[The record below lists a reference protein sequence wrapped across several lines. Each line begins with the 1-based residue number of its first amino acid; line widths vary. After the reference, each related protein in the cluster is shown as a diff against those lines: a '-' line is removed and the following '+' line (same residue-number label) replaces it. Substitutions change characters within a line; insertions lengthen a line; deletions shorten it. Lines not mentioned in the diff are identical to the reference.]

1 MLSASLD
8 EATRASLELARLAMI
23 DSRLASREGLSDA
36 ARALQALSEN
46 AMVIA
51 KYLTSGSI
59 SAVISRLE
67 SSDMRELLA
76 YASPRTA
83 EAYESLR
90 YYLTYLQGL
99 HGSSR

>member
-1 MLSASLD
+1 
-8 EATRASLELARLAMI
+8 
-23 DSRLASREGLSDA
+23 
-36 ARALQALSEN
+36 
-46 AMVIA
+46 
-51 KYLTSGSI
+51 
-59 SAVISRLE
+59 VISRLE

-99 HGSSR
+99 RSSSR